1 MRQFNNSILPI
12 LIVALLTVFV
22 VVLFSSCAGFILK
35 KEQLPAVLPTP
46 EVVSKN
52 GMIVCAHPV
61 AAEVG
66 LEVLEEGG
74 NAVDAAVAALL
85 ALNVVEPYASG
96 LGGGGYMN
104 IRMTG
109 QSSVFLNYR
118 EKAPKNVDTSLYY
131 HPEDTLRVFLQE
143 GASSVCVPGNA
154 MGLSMALK
162 RFGTKDLKRLISPA
176 MGLAIGGYTVTP
188 GLSAQIT
195 SHFEDIQKDSALSAA
210 FLKDGLPYQPN
221 DHIIPGNLG
230 TSLQLLREHGLEYF
244 YDSSF
249 CIRLVEPLQKLGSA
263 ITVQDFQ
270 DYDAKWVEPIHGT
283 YRGYDIV
290 TVPPPSSGGI
300 AMLEILNILERFDLS
315 KMEYG
320 SPELIHLMAEA
331 MKQGYIDADT
341 WTVDPDFYPVPLDT
355 LLSKQY
361 ATRRAAEIDVTK
373 NRNQVTA
380 YEPPKDPGNTTHLV
394 VIDSQGNIV
403 SVTQSINYFFGAK
416 LMIPDL
422 GIIPN
427 NQMSDFSWS
436 SGRRNSVEGGKRPR
450 SNMTPTVIYLDG
462 DPYLIIGTPGGA
474 RIASAMV
481 QIIVDVIDFKMSITQ
496 AIDAPRFHP
505 VREHLVM
512 ENRFPVKVQKRLG
525 KMGHVIHLT
534 GPLDVYFGGAHAILI
549 DPNDGSLR
557 GAADPRR
564 DGKAMGY

>member
-1 MRQFNNSILPI
+1 LYRFKTNNLRFLFLSLLTATTAI
-12 LIVALLTVFV
+12 LIC
-22 VVLFSSCAGFILK
+22 SCAGFIFK
-35 KEQLPAVLPTP
+35 KEEHPLIPPTP
-46 EVVSKN
+46 EVVSKH

-61 AAEVG
+61 AAQVG

-74 NAVDAAVAALL
+74 NAVDAAVASLL

-104 IRMTG
+104 IRMAG

-131 HPEDTLRVFLQE
+131 HPEDSLRVFLQE

-154 MGLSMALK
+154 RGLSMALK

-176 MGLAIGGYTVTP
+176 IGLAIGGYTVTP

-195 SHFEDIQKDSALSAA
+195 SHFESIQKDSGLSAA
-210 FLKDGLPYQPN
+210 FLKDSLPYQPN
-221 DHIIPGNLG
+221 DHIKLGDLGN
-230 TSLQLLREHGLEYF
+230 SLRRLQDHGLEYF
-244 YDSSF
+244 YDSVF
-249 CIRLVEPLQKLGSA
+249 CIGMVEPLQKLGSA
-263 ITVQDFQ
+263 ITIQDFQ

-300 AMLEILNILERFDLS
+300 AMLEILNILEQYDLS
-315 KMEYG
+315 KMKYG
-320 SPELIHLMAEA
+320 SPELIHLMSEA
-331 MKQGYIDADT
+331 IKQGYIDADT
-341 WTVDPDFYPVPLDT
+341 WTVDPDFYPIPLDT

-361 ATRRAAEIDVTK
+361 AIRRAAEIDLNKT
-373 NRNQVTA
+373 RTQVTA

-403 SVTQSINYFFGAK
+403 SVTQSINYFFGAQ
-416 LMIPDL
+416 LMIPQL

-436 SGRRNSVEGGKRPR
+436 PGRRNSVEGGKRPR

-462 DPYLIIGTPGGA
+462 DPFLIIGTPGGA
-474 RIASAMV
+474 RIASTMV
-481 QIIVDVIDFKMSITQ
+481 QIIVNVIDFHMPINQ
-496 AIDAPRFHP
+496 AIDAPRFYP

-512 ENRFPVKVQKRLG
+512 ENRFPTKVQKRLK

-549 DPNDGSLR
+549 DQTDGSMH